1 MAFTIDLKEKVV
13 LVTGVSSGIG
23 LGVAREF
30 ARAGADVAGCSRKA
44 ANDESIVTYVE
55 AVESEGS
62 RGLYVQADVTKE
74 QDLEQLVRKVIDT
87 FGRLDIL
94 VSNAGMNVFE
104 GAEHCDEEHWR
115 YNIDLNLAS
124 HWRLAKLC
132 RPYLKQTKAVSYT
145 HLTLPTKWSV

>member
-62 RGLYVQADVTKE
+62 RGALCAGRCYKRAG
-74 QDLEQLVRKVIDT
+74 
-87 FGRLDIL
+87 FGT
-94 VSNAGMNVFE
+94 VG
-104 GAEHCDEEHWR
+104 
-115 YNIDLNLAS
+115 
-124 HWRLAKLC
+124 
-132 RPYLKQTKAVSYT
+132 
-145 HLTLPTKWSV
+145 

>member
-62 RGLYVQADVTKE
+62 RGFMCRQMLQKSRIWNSW
-74 QDLEQLVRKVIDT
+74 LER
-87 FGRLDIL
+87 
-94 VSNAGMNVFE
+94 
-104 GAEHCDEEHWR
+104 
-115 YNIDLNLAS
+115 
-124 HWRLAKLC
+124 
-132 RPYLKQTKAVSYT
+132 
-145 HLTLPTKWSV
+145 

>member
-1 MAFTIDLKEKVV
+1 MLLIILYLNKIWHLLLTLKEKVV

-94 VSNAGMNVFE
+94 VSNAGMNVLR
-104 GAEHCDEEHWR
+104 AQ
-115 YNIDLNLAS
+115 NIVMKSIGDIILI
-124 HWRLAKLC
+124 
-132 RPYLKQTKAVSYT
+132 
-145 HLTLPTKWSV
+145 

>member
-74 QDLEQLVRKVIDT
+74 QDR
-87 FGRLDIL
+87 
-94 VSNAGMNVFE
+94 S
-104 GAEHCDEEHWR
+104 EER
-115 YNIDLNLAS
+115 
-124 HWRLAKLC
+124 RVGKEC
-132 RPYLKQTKAVSYT
+132 RSRWSPY
-145 HLTLPTKWSV
+145 H

>member
-1 MAFTIDLKEKVV
+1 MAFTIDLKGKKVV

-62 RGLYVQADVTKE
+62 RGLYVQADVTK
-74 QDLEQLVRKVIDT
+74 RAG
-87 FGRLDIL
+87 FGT
-94 VSNAGMNVFE
+94 VG
-104 GAEHCDEEHWR
+104 
-115 YNIDLNLAS
+115 
-124 HWRLAKLC
+124 
-132 RPYLKQTKAVSYT
+132 
-145 HLTLPTKWSV
+145 